1 MYFHLTVRKWRLGMG
16 YGVMNM
22 HDIESRMYFR
32 PMVYLEIIC
41 RFLIGDARGR
51 EFEIILTK
59 SDKEREGIQKQL
71 VFRLRNFWMTPI

>member
-1 MYFHLTVRKWRLGMG
+1 MG
-16 YGVMNM
+16 YGVINM
-22 HDIESRMYFR
+22 HDIESRMHFR

-59 SDKEREGIQKQL
+59 SDKEREGIQ
-71 VFRLRNFWMTPI
+71 NS